1 MLKQRGGVWAGVR
14 YGRGCGVGG
23 TRKGRVC
30 RRVCTPAHAHAFR
43 HERTVVML
51 KQPGHFT
58 SMKKE
63 LGDCTRRFSLCRRCS
78 SSLGGCSRSTSPME
92 MKLMVK
98 GEGGRRREPE
108 KYMLYEN
115 HVKGVY
121 STSVNQNEI
130 DKIVVACETQLLSY
144 L

>member
-1 MLKQRGGVWAGVR
+1 
-14 YGRGCGVGG
+14 
-23 TRKGRVC
+23 
-30 RRVCTPAHAHAFR
+30 
-43 HERTVVML
+43 
-51 KQPGHFT
+51 
-58 SMKKE
+58 
-63 LGDCTRRFSLCRRCS
+63 
-78 SSLGGCSRSTSPME
+78 
-92 MKLMVK
+92 MVK